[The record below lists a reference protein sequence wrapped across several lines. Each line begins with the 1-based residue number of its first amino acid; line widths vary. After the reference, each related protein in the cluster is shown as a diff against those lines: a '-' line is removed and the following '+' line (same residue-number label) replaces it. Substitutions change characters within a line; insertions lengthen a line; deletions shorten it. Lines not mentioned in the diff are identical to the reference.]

1 MRCPKCGTE
10 NTEHAEFCINCRE
23 SLLINKSQ
31 PHAGTNQ
38 YNSSESTNQS
48 ETKAPDTWRVNNK
61 NPSHAS
67 DNEKPVVS
75 VGLNIAII
83 IGTII
88 FPIVGIAMGYTYLRK
103 DHPDAKRAGKNWLVL
118 GLIMFLLNI
127 LLVSFMK

>member
-10 NTEHAEFCINCRE
+10 NSDHAEFCINCHE
-23 SLLINKSQ
+23 SLLSNPQ
-31 PHAGTNQ
+31 PDVGTNQ
-38 YNSSESTNQS
+38 YISNESVIQS
-48 ETKAPDTWRVNNK
+48 ETKAHDSLQVGKR
-61 NPSHAS
+61 NPSHVS
-67 DNEKPVVS
+67 DSEKPVVS

-88 FPIVGIAMGYTYLRK
+88 FPIVGIAMGYTYFRK

-127 LLVSFMK
+127 FLVSFMK